1 MTDRGAP
8 HAVHEVEGR
17 ILEFIRAELVSPG
30 AAVGRDDD
38 LLSDD
43 LLDSIAVLRLAT
55 FVDEQYRLRMQPA
68 DFLVENFQT
77 VAALARFVL
86 GRTTGS
92 GSPS

>member
-1 MTDRGAP
+1 MTDRGASP
-8 HAVHEVEGR
+8 EVHEVEVR
-17 ILEFIRAELVSPG
+17 ILEFIRDELVSPG
-30 AAVGRDDD
+30 VTVGRDDD

-55 FVDEQYRLRMQPA
+55 FVDEQYRLKMQPA

-77 VAALARFVL
+77 AAVLARFVL